1 MISQDWVTI
10 QHTMWNYV
18 GLIRSEK
25 RLNRAMRVLREL
37 DLEIAR
43 FYEKCEISDS
53 IVGLRNGILTALL
66 ILEAAEQ
73 SPESRGCHYRM
84 D

>member
-1 MISQDWVTI
+1 
-10 QHTMWNYV
+10 
-18 GLIRSEK
+18 
-25 RLNRAMRVLREL
+25 VLREL

-66 ILEAAEQ
+66 ILDAAKQ
-73 SPESRGCHYRM
+73 ARESRGCHFRV